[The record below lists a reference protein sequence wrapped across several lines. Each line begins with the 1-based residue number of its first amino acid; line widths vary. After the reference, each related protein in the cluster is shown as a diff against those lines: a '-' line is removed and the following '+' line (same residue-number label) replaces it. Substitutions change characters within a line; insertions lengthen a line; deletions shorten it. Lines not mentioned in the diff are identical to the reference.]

1 MKCSKCG
8 TENAAGYK
16 FCVKCGNKL
25 EEEQPREFV
34 CTKCG
39 TQLKAGMKFCTKCGT
54 PVTAVPQPGMQ
65 PKSAAAQPA
74 PQPQPK
80 PGAAAQPAPQPQPK
94 PGAAQP
100 VPQPQPKPGVAAQ
113 TAPQPQPKPGAA
125 KRPAPAVPTQPVPEK
140 KKGKG
145 LKVTLIVLVIVLL
158 LALVGAGV
166 YAWKAG
172 YLDDILPG
180 GAKTILTGKDDGK
193 KDEEESDGEESDAAD
208 AEEVP
213 EIVEGDEL
221 SAAGDYLA
229 AIDKYMEVD
238 EDSDAYESALEKAG
252 AALTQYTTE
261 AKNHAQELADN
272 ENLDNYKQ
280 ALSDLDA
287 AVESTGEVLAGYP
300 DIQDFSDFDTED
312 LPYKTAEIESA
323 FCQYVYSK
331 VESYLVDA
339 NPTDATKLLDEAQEV
354 MDGRPDTD
362 YNAPVKEE
370 FAKQYAAKYGKSAV
384 QLANQLSLSAT
395 DAQVA
400 ARMRELFSVTDNNC
414 WVVELYEHYATQAG
428 ELEAFGSV
436 DFSGNYLLPESADRE
451 LTVEDI
457 KNLSRAE
464 LRMARYEIYA
474 RHGRDF
480 SDPAVNAYFQSRSWY
495 NYSVSFAEFY
505 EYDLSD
511 VELYNRDFIL
521 NYELEAGYLD

>member
-8 TENAAGYK
+8 TENTAGYK

-25 EEEQPREFV
+25 EEEQPRKLF

-39 TQLKAGMKFCTKCGT
+39 TPLKEGMKFCTKCGT

-65 PKSAAAQPA
+65 PKSAAAPQPKPGVTSQPAAQPKPGAAKQPA

-80 PGAAAQPAPQPQPK
+80 PGVAKQPAPQP
-94 PGAAQP
+94 
-100 VPQPQPKPGVAAQ
+100 
-113 TAPQPQPKPGAA
+113 T
-125 KRPAPAVPTQPVPEK
+125 PAVPTQPVLEK
-140 KKGKG
+140 KKSKG

-166 YAWKAG
+166 YAWQAG

-180 GAKTILTGKDDGK
+180 KDKVESTVTDDEE
-193 KDEEESDGEESDAAD
+193 KDEEESDGEESD

-252 AALTQYTTE
+252 VALTQYTTE

-280 ALSDLDA
+280 ALSDLDD
-287 AVESTGEVLAGYP
+287 AVANTGVVLADYP

-323 FCQYVYSK
+323 FCQYAYSK

-339 NPTDATKLLDEAQEV
+339 NPTDATKLLDEAKEV

-436 DFSGNYLLPESADRE
+436 DFSGDYLLPESADRE

-457 KNLSRAE
+457 ENLSRAE

-480 SDPAVNAYFQSRSWY
+480 SDPAVNSYFQSKSWY

>member
-8 TENAAGYK
+8 TENTAGYK

-25 EEEQPREFV
+25 EEEQPRKLF
-34 CTKCG
+34 CAKCG
-39 TQLKAGMKFCTKCGT
+39 TPLKEGMKFCTKCGT
-54 PVTAVPQPGMQ
+54 PVTTVSQPGTQ
-65 PKSAAAQPA
+65 PN
-74 PQPQPK
+74 
-80 PGAAAQPAPQPQPK
+80 
-94 PGAAQP
+94 
-100 VPQPQPKPGVAAQ
+100 PGV
-113 TAPQPQPKPGAA
+113 TAQPKPGAA
-125 KRPAPAVPTQPVPEK
+125 KQPAPQPKPAAPQPQPMPVVPTQPVLEK

-166 YAWKAG
+166 YAWQAG

-180 GAKTILTGKDDGK
+180 KDKVESTVTDDEE
-193 KDEEESDGEESDAAD
+193 KDEEESDGEDSDAD
-208 AEEVP
+208 NAEEVP

-238 EDSDAYESALEKAG
+238 EDSDAYDSAVEKAD
-252 AALTQYTTE
+252 AALIQYETE

-280 ALSDLDA
+280 ALSDLDD
-287 AVESTGEVLAGYP
+287 AVANISEVLNTYSDLEGVG
-300 DIQDFSDFDTED
+300 DFDAED
-312 LPYKTAEIESA
+312 LPYKTAEVEGA

-331 VESYLVDA
+331 AESYLVDA
-339 NPTDATKLLDEAQEV
+339 NPTDATKLLDEAKEV
-354 MDGRPDTD
+354 IEGRPDTE

-428 ELEAFGSV
+428 ELEAFGGV
-436 DFSGNYLLPESADRE
+436 DFSGDYLLPESADRE
-451 LTVEDI
+451 LTVADI
-457 KNLSRAE
+457 EGLSRAE

-480 SDPAVNAYFQSRSWY
+480 SDPAVNSYFQSKSWY
-495 NYSVSFAEFY
+495 NYSISFAEFY

-511 VELYNRDFIL
+511 VELYNRDLIL

>member
-8 TENAAGYK
+8 TENTAGYK

-25 EEEQPREFV
+25 EEEQPRKLF

-39 TQLKAGMKFCTKCGT
+39 TPLKEGMKFCTKCGT
-54 PVTAVPQPGMQ
+54 PVTTVSQSGMQ
-65 PKSAAAQPA
+65 PNPGVTA
-74 PQPQPK
+74 QPK
-80 PGAAAQPAPQPQPK
+80 PGAAKQPAS
-94 PGAAQP
+94 
-100 VPQPQPKPGVAAQ
+100 
-113 TAPQPQPKPGAA
+113 QPQPKPGAA
-125 KRPAPAVPTQPVPEK
+125 KQPAPQPKPAAPQPQPTPVVSTQPVLEK

-166 YAWKAG
+166 YAWQAG

-180 GAKTILTGKDDGK
+180 KDKVESTVTDDGE
-193 KDEEESDGEESDAAD
+193 KDEEGSDGEDSDAD
-208 AEEVP
+208 NAEKVP

-238 EDSDAYESALEKAG
+238 EDSDAYESALEKASV
-252 AALTQYTTE
+252 ALTQYTTE
-261 AKNHAQELADN
+261 AKNHAQELADD

-280 ALSDLDA
+280 ALSDLDD
-287 AVESTGEVLAGYP
+287 AVANTSKVLADYP

-312 LPYKTAEIESA
+312 LPYKIAEIESA
-323 FCQYVYSK
+323 FCQYAYSK

-339 NPTDATKLLDEAQEV
+339 NPTDATKLLDGAKEV

-436 DFSGNYLLPESADRE
+436 DFSGDYLLPESADRE

-457 KNLSRAE
+457 ENLSRAE

-480 SDPAVNAYFQSRSWY
+480 SDPAVNSYFQSKSWY
-495 NYSVSFAEFY
+495 NYSISFAEFY

-511 VELYNRDFIL
+511 VELYNRDLIL

>member
-8 TENAAGYK
+8 TENADGYK

-25 EEEQPREFV
+25 EEEQPRKIF

-39 TQLKAGMKFCTKCGT
+39 TQLKEGMKFCTKCGT
-54 PVTAVPQPGMQ
+54 PVAGAQPAMQ
-65 PKSAAAQPA
+65 PKAAAQPA

-80 PGAAAQPAPQPQPK
+80 PVTPQPAPAPQPKQPT
-94 PGAAQP
+94 PTAAQP
-100 VPQPQPKPGVAAQ
+100 VLETP
-113 TAPQPQPKPGAA
+113 
-125 KRPAPAVPTQPVPEK
+125 K
-140 KKGKG
+140 KKGNG
-145 LKVTLIVLVIVLL
+145 LKVTLIVLLIVLL

-166 YAWKAG
+166 YAWQAG

-180 GAKTILTGKDDGK
+180 KDNTELIVKDDK
-193 KDEEESDGEESDAAD
+193 ESDETTDEESDAAESVD
-208 AEEVP
+208 AEDVP
-213 EIVEGDEL
+213 EIVEGEEL
-221 SAAGDYLA
+221 FAEGDYLA

-238 EDSDAYESALEKAG
+238 ADSDAYESALEKAS
-252 AALTQYTTE
+252 AALNQYTEE

-280 ALSDLDA
+280 ALSDLDD
-287 AVESTGEVLAGYP
+287 AVASANEVLDNYP
-300 DIQDFSDFDTED
+300 DLADYSEFDTED
-312 LPYKTAEIESA
+312 LPYKTAEVEDA

-331 VESYLVDA
+331 AESYLVDA
-339 NPTDATKLLDEAQEV
+339 NPTDATTLLDEAKEV
-354 MDGRPDTD
+354 MESRPDTE
-362 YNAPVKEE
+362 YNTPVKEE
-370 FAKQYAAKYGKSAV
+370 FARQYAAKYGKSAV

-400 ARMRELFSVTDNNC
+400 QRMRELFSVTDNNC

-428 ELEAFGSV
+428 ELDAFGEV
-436 DFSGNYLLPESADRE
+436 DYDGDYLLPESADRE
-451 LTVEDI
+451 LTTEDI
-457 KNLSRAE
+457 EGMTRAE

-480 SDPAVNAYFQSRSWY
+480 SDPAVNAYFQSKSWY
-495 NYSVSFAEFY
+495 TYSVSFAEFY

-521 NYELEAGYLD
+521 NYELQAGYLD

>member
-25 EEEQPREFV
+25 EEEQPRKLF

-39 TQLKAGMKFCTKCGT
+39 TQLKEGMKFCTKCGT

-65 PKSAAAQPA
+65 PKSAAAPQPAGQPKPVATSKPAAQPKPAAAKQPA
-74 PQPQPK
+74 PQPQPT
-80 PGAAAQPAPQPQPK
+80 PAAP
-94 PGAAQP
+94 
-100 VPQPQPKPGVAAQ
+100 
-113 TAPQPQPKPGAA
+113 
-125 KRPAPAVPTQPVPEK
+125 QPVPEK

-166 YAWKAG
+166 YAWQAG

-180 GAKTILTGKDDGK
+180 GDKTELTVKDDEN

-238 EDSDAYESALEKAG
+238 EDSDAYESALEKASV
-252 AALTQYTTE
+252 ALNQYTTE

-280 ALSDLDA
+280 ALSDLDD
-287 AVESTGEVLAGYP
+287 AVESTAQVLADYP
-300 DIQDFSDFDTED
+300 DLQNAGDFDAED

-339 NPTDATKLLDEAQEV
+339 NPTDATTLLDEAKEV

-436 DFSGNYLLPESADRE
+436 DFSGDYLLPESADRE

-457 KNLSRAE
+457 ENLSRAE

-480 SDPAVNAYFQSRSWY
+480 SDPAVNSYFQSKSWY

>member
-8 TENAAGYK
+8 TENTAGYK

-25 EEEQPREFV
+25 EEEQPRKLF

-39 TQLKAGMKFCTKCGT
+39 TPLKEGMKFCTKCGT
-54 PVTAVPQPGMQ
+54 PVTTVSQPGMQ
-65 PKSAAAQPA
+65 PNPGVTA
-74 PQPQPK
+74 QPK
-80 PGAAAQPAPQPQPK
+80 PGAVRQPAS
-94 PGAAQP
+94 
-100 VPQPQPKPGVAAQ
+100 
-113 TAPQPQPKPGAA
+113 QPQPKPGAA
-125 KRPAPAVPTQPVPEK
+125 KQPAPQPKPAAPQPQPTPVVPTQPVLEK

-166 YAWKAG
+166 YAWQAG

-180 GAKTILTGKDDGK
+180 KDKVESTVTDDEE
-193 KDEEESDGEESDAAD
+193 KDEEESDGEDSDAD
-208 AEEVP
+208 NAEEVP

-238 EDSDAYESALEKAG
+238 EDSDAYDSAVEKAD
-252 AALTQYTTE
+252 AALIQYETE

-280 ALSDLDA
+280 ALSDLDD
-287 AVESTGEVLAGYP
+287 AVANISEVLNTYSDLEGVG
-300 DIQDFSDFDTED
+300 DFDAED
-312 LPYKTAEIESA
+312 LPYKTAEVEGA

-331 VESYLVDA
+331 AESYLVDA
-339 NPTDATKLLDEAQEV
+339 NPTDATKLLDEAKEV

-436 DFSGNYLLPESADRE
+436 DFSGDYLLPESADRE

-457 KNLSRAE
+457 ENLSRAE

-480 SDPAVNAYFQSRSWY
+480 SDPAVNSYFQSKSWY

>member
-8 TENAAGYK
+8 TENVAGYK

-25 EEEQPREFV
+25 EEEQPRKIF

-39 TQLKAGMKFCTKCGT
+39 TQLKEGMKFCTKCGT
-54 PVTAVPQPGMQ
+54 PV
-65 PKSAAAQPA
+65 AAAQPA
-74 PQPQPK
+74 AQPK
-80 PGAAAQPAPQPQPK
+80 PAAPQPAAQPKPVTAPQPATQPKPTASQPATQPKPAAAQPAAQPK
-94 PGAAQP
+94 PVAAPQPAAQP
-100 VPQPQPKPGVAAQ
+100 KPVAAQ
-113 TAPQPQPKPGAA
+113 PK
-125 KRPAPAVPTQPVPEK
+125 KEK
-140 KKGKG
+140 KKGNG

-158 LALVGAGV
+158 LALAGAGV

-180 GAKTILTGKDDGK
+180 KDHTELTVKDDE
-193 KDEEESDGEESDAAD
+193 DTDTTESDELAAD

-213 EIVEGDEL
+213 ELTEGDDL
-221 SAAGDYLA
+221 AAAGDYLA

-238 EDSDAYESALEKAG
+238 EDSDAYDAALEKAD
-252 AALTQYTTE
+252 AALIQYETE

-280 ALSDLDA
+280 ALSDLDD
-287 AVESTGEVLAGYP
+287 AVANISEVLNTYSDLEGVG
-300 DIQDFSDFDTED
+300 DFDAED
-312 LPYKTAEIESA
+312 LPYKTAEVEGA

-331 VESYLVDA
+331 AESYLVDA
-339 NPTDATKLLDEAQEV
+339 NPTDATKLLDEAKEV
-354 MDGRPDTD
+354 IEGRPDTE

-428 ELEAFGSV
+428 ELEAFGGV
-436 DFSGNYLLPESADRE
+436 DFSGDYLLPESADRE

-457 KNLSRAE
+457 EGLSRAE

-474 RHGRDF
+474 RHGRNF
-480 SDPAVNAYFQSRSWY
+480 SDPAVNTYFQSKSWY

-511 VELYNRDFIL
+511 IELYNRDFIL

>member
-8 TENAAGYK
+8 TENVAGYK

-25 EEEQPREFV
+25 EEEQPRKIF

-39 TQLKAGMKFCTKCGT
+39 TQLKEGMKFCTKCGT
-54 PVTAVPQPGMQ
+54 PV
-65 PKSAAAQPA
+65 AAAQPA
-74 PQPQPK
+74 AQPK
-80 PGAAAQPAPQPQPK
+80 PAAPQPAAQPKPTASQPATQPKPAAAQPAAQPK
-94 PGAAQP
+94 PVAAPQPAAQP
-100 VPQPQPKPGVAAQ
+100 KPAAAQPK
-113 TAPQPQPKPGAA
+113 K
-125 KRPAPAVPTQPVPEK
+125 EK
-140 KKGKG
+140 KKGNG

-180 GAKTILTGKDDGK
+180 KDKTELTVKDDE
-193 KDEEESDGEESDAAD
+193 DTDTTESDELATD

-213 EIVEGDEL
+213 ELTEGDDL
-221 SAAGDYLA
+221 AAAGDYLA

-238 EDSDAYESALEKAG
+238 EDSDAYDSAVEKAG
-252 AALTQYTTE
+252 AALVQYETE

-280 ALSDLDA
+280 ALSDLDD
-287 AVESTGEVLAGYP
+287 AVANISEVLNTYSDLEGVG
-300 DIQDFSDFDTED
+300 DFDAED
-312 LPYKTAEIESA
+312 LPYKTAEVEGA

-331 VESYLVDA
+331 AESYLVDA
-339 NPTDATKLLDEAQEV
+339 NPTDATKLLDEAKEV
-354 MDGRPDTD
+354 IEGRPDTE

-428 ELEAFGSV
+428 ELEAFGGV
-436 DFSGNYLLPESADRE
+436 DFSGDYLLPESADRE

-457 KNLSRAE
+457 EGLSRAE

-480 SDPAVNAYFQSRSWY
+480 SDPAVNTYFQSKSWY

-511 VELYNRDFIL
+511 IELYNRDFIL

>member
-8 TENAAGYK
+8 TENTAGYK

-25 EEEQPREFV
+25 EEEQPRKLF

-39 TQLKAGMKFCTKCGT
+39 TPLKEGMKFCTKCGT
-54 PVTAVPQPGMQ
+54 PVTTVSQPGTQ
-65 PKSAAAQPA
+65 PNPGVTA
-74 PQPQPK
+74 QPK
-80 PGAAAQPAPQPQPK
+80 PGAAKQPAS
-94 PGAAQP
+94 
-100 VPQPQPKPGVAAQ
+100 
-113 TAPQPQPKPGAA
+113 QPQPKPGAA
-125 KRPAPAVPTQPVPEK
+125 KQPAPQPKPAAPQPQPTPVVPTQPVLEK

-166 YAWKAG
+166 YAWQAG

-180 GAKTILTGKDDGK
+180 KDKVESTVTDDEE
-193 KDEEESDGEESDAAD
+193 KDEEESDGKDSDAD
-208 AEEVP
+208 NAEEVP

-238 EDSDAYESALEKAG
+238 EDSDAYESALEKASV
-252 AALTQYTTE
+252 ALTQYTTE

-280 ALSDLDA
+280 ALSDLDD
-287 AVESTGEVLAGYP
+287 AVANTGKLLADYP

-312 LPYKTAEIESA
+312 LPYKTAEIEGA

-331 VESYLVDA
+331 AESYLVDA
-339 NPTDATKLLDEAQEV
+339 NPTDATKLLDEAKEV

-428 ELEAFGSV
+428 ELEAFGGV
-436 DFSGNYLLPESADRE
+436 DFSGDYLLPESADRE
-451 LTVEDI
+451 LTVADI
-457 KNLSRAE
+457 EGLSRAE

-480 SDPAVNAYFQSRSWY
+480 SDPAVNSYFQSKSWY
-495 NYSVSFAEFY
+495 NYSISFAEFY

-511 VELYNRDFIL
+511 VELYNRDLIL

>member
-8 TENAAGYK
+8 TENTAGYK

-25 EEEQPREFV
+25 EEEQPRKLF

-39 TQLKAGMKFCTKCGT
+39 TQLKEGMKFCTKCGT
-54 PVTAVPQPGMQ
+54 PVTAVSQPGMQ
-65 PKSAAAQPA
+65 PKSAAAPQPKPGVTSQPAAQPKPGAAKQPA

-80 PGAAAQPAPQPQPK
+80 PGAAKQPAPQPT
-94 PGAAQP
+94 P
-100 VPQPQPKPGVAAQ
+100 V
-113 TAPQPQPKPGAA
+113 
-125 KRPAPAVPTQPVPEK
+125 VPTQPVLEK

-166 YAWKAG
+166 YAWQAG

-180 GAKTILTGKDDGK
+180 KDKVESTVTDDEE
-193 KDEEESDGEESDAAD
+193 KDEEESDGVDSD

-252 AALTQYTTE
+252 VALTQYTTE

-280 ALSDLDA
+280 ALSDLDD
-287 AVESTGEVLAGYP
+287 AVANTGVVLADYP

-323 FCQYVYSK
+323 FCQYAYSK

-339 NPTDATKLLDEAQEV
+339 NPTDATKLLDEAKEV

-436 DFSGNYLLPESADRE
+436 DFSGDYLLPESADRE

-457 KNLSRAE
+457 ENLSRAE

-480 SDPAVNAYFQSRSWY
+480 SDPAVNSYFQSKSWY

>member
-80 PGAAAQPAPQPQPK
+80 PGAA
-94 PGAAQP
+94 
-100 VPQPQPKPGVAAQ
+100 
-113 TAPQPQPKPGAA
+113 

-193 KDEEESDGEESDAAD
+193 KDDGEESDAAD

-238 EDSDAYESALEKAG
+238 EDSDDYESALEKAG

-331 VESYLVDA
+331 AESYLVDA

-436 DFSGNYLLPESADRE
+436 DFSGDYLLPESADRE

-457 KNLSRAE
+457 ENLSRAE

-480 SDPAVNAYFQSRSWY
+480 SDPAVNAYFQSKSWY

>member
-65 PKSAAAQPA
+65 PKSATAQPAPQPQSKPGVAAQPA

-94 PGAAQP
+94 PGAAKQ
-100 VPQPQPKPGVAAQ
+100 
-113 TAPQPQPKPGAA
+113 
-125 KRPAPAVPTQPVPEK
+125 PAPAVPTQPVPEK

-158 LALVGAGV
+158 LALVCAGV
-166 YAWKAG
+166 YAWQAG

-180 GAKTILTGKDDGK
+180 GDKTALTVKDDGK
-193 KDEEESDGEESDAAD
+193 KDEEESDGEESDA
-208 AEEVP
+208 EEVP

-221 SAAGDYLA
+221 SVAGDYLA

-252 AALTQYTTE
+252 AALTQYITE

-331 VESYLVDA
+331 AESYLVDA

-436 DFSGNYLLPESADRE
+436 DFSGDYLLPESADRE

-457 KNLSRAE
+457 ENLSRAE

-480 SDPAVNAYFQSRSWY
+480 SDPAVNAYFQSKSWY